1 VADNGDQSLRAE
13 PSCSLEKGHNK
24 IIGFLF
30 PYLKYAFHAAI
41 LFFYFLIIQ
50 RFFLVNGEDLATAEN
65 VIRIALSLPLV
76 FMSMWS
82 HFVASGKDGLEPGY
96 VTWEHFRDEQ

>member
-1 VADNGDQSLRAE
+1 M
-13 PSCSLEKGHNK
+13 
-24 IIGFLF
+24 
-30 PYLKYAFHAAI
+30 
-41 LFFYFLIIQ
+41 
-50 RFFLVNGEDLATAEN
+50 NGEDLATAEN